1 MSIKELLDN
10 SIEHKQL
17 DLQVLI
23 MFLALEKQ
31 VIDMDGSID
40 QLDLYFLPQH
50 KERMNKELN
59 DYKEKMNMK
68 YPSSCYIVQTDN
80 GNYLVH
86 VQEQFMINR
95 LLRNVKR
102 AWYIS
107 KDELIYED
115 GIKKVKDL
123 ITNENQIIGRWKH

>member
-1 MSIKELLDN
+1 
-10 SIEHKQL
+10 
-17 DLQVLI
+17 

-40 QLDLYFLPQH
+40 QLDLYFLPKH
-50 KERMNKELN
+50 RERMNKELN
-59 DYKEKMNMK
+59 AYKEKMNMK

-102 AWYIS
+102 MWYIS
-107 KDELIYED
+107 KNELIYANGFKE
-115 GIKKVKDL
+115 IKDL
-123 ITNENQIIGRWKH
+123 ITDKNQILGRWKT